1 VLERTVGGRS
11 SQSKYLKWT
20 RGRADGENRLLRPLG
35 EAYRRRRTRLV
46 TMLHV
51 KQRSTGTNEPFA
63 ALRSWRGC
71 SAESDGPTQQRRR
84 GNRPKMLEF
93 ERADDRNG
101 DLSGSDHR
109 LRQPE
114 GWRRQDHHRSQ
125 SGYVPGPR
133 RRLRSRHRSRPPG
146 QHHQRLRAGSRR
158 DRHSVYEAIIED
170 AGLGPDRFD
179 ERPGLSIVPSSISLA
194 GAEVELAPLP
204 QRERRFARILTELVS
219 DVRLHPAG
227 LPAVARPYSP

>member
-1 VLERTVGGRS
+1 VLERTAGGRS

-84 GNRPKMLEF
+84 QPAPGSSPGQSTSTRQML
-93 ERADDRNG
+93 
-101 DLSGSDHR
+101 HVK
-109 LRQPE
+109 PE
-114 GWRRQDHHRSQ
+114 GN
-125 SGYVPGPR
+125 R
-133 RRLRSRHRSRPPG
+133 RRLRTCARRRRPPWQSEEQFLETRTIPRCSDAQSG
-146 QHHQRLRAGSRR
+146 VASQLMTCLEPIISAGHEGTRARGRNSDKCQMIGRQA
-158 DRHSVYEAIIED
+158 E
-170 AGLGPDRFD
+170 PTT
-179 ERPGLSIVPSSISLA
+179 LSDIDSN
-194 GAEVELAPLP
+194 EV
-204 QRERRFARILTELVS
+204 
-219 DVRLHPAG
+219 PAG
-227 LPAVARPYSP
+227 PNGARQGLRGSPSDPGTGPK